1 MSLVTESDAPF
12 IFTLL
17 GDALIRL
24 REVDHALEILN
35 EASSVWPDNDEVQV
49 RLGAALALSGKRA
62 DALQKL
68 EPYLAAHP
76 DDVERHFL
84 ALRTLYE
91 AKADGKPIRSQAEDR
106 ALFAKWA
113 AAYAAAKGPQLALVE
128 QWQRAINR

>member
-1 MSLVTESDAPF
+1 MIDFAKTNQRVAEEREDERRVA
-12 IFTLL
+12 L
-17 GDALIRL
+17 GDERHL
-24 REVDHALEILN
+24 
-35 EASSVWPDNDEVQV
+35 P
-49 RLGAALALSGKRA
+49 RA

-91 AKADGKPIRSQAEDR
+91 AKADGKPVRSQAEDK

-113 AAYAAAKGPQLALVE
+113 AAYAAAKGPQVALVE
-128 QWQRAINR
+128 QWQRALNQ